1 MRSQGPEWVCV
12 NFSALLLKAI
22 WVLHKLRGPSHLSEL
37 GNLQSLGFY
46 NPRRATC
53 SFDSHR
59 KLSGK
64 AFIHP
69 PCPWAGTGAG
79 VWFLLQGRR
88 AVMPLLLRREKGCV
102 WTEITSHLN
111 RVLGGTFLAQKLL
124 SLAIFTLFQSNIFL
138 AILGYMDLSQHHGW
152 CMSRTSDFFF
162 LELFSFFLF
171 LTGWEGMETN
181 VAQSRFWNVAGNEN
195 SLMWREN

>member
-1 MRSQGPEWVCV
+1 M
-12 NFSALLLKAI
+12 LLWLSPKAF
-22 WVLHKLRGPSHLSEL
+22 W
-37 GNLQSLGFY
+37 N
-46 NPRRATC
+46 
-53 SFDSHR
+53 
-59 KLSGK
+59 

-88 AVMPLLLRREKGCV
+88 AIMPSLLRREKGCV
-102 WTEITSHLN
+102 RTEITSHLN

-124 SLAIFTLFQSNIFL
+124 SLAILTLLQSNIFL
-138 AILGYMDLSQHHGW
+138 AILGYMDQSQHRGW
-152 CMSRTSDFFF
+152 CMSRTSDFF
-162 LELFSFFLF
+162 LELFSFFF
-171 LTGWEGMETN
+171 FTGWEGMETN